1 MPPLNPSNNLQEF
14 LDINTINLSEITS
27 TDLLGINGIDYERY
41 LQDGRTACTVVMDG
55 ASATVDKKEILRKIK
70 DQNQCRS
77 VKQKEDNIL
86 TSMSELKL

>member
-55 ASATVDKKEILRKIK
+55 ASAAVDKKEILRKIK